1 MSSLHTVVN
10 SRLWKT
16 VSWTNPNIKFEFAD
30 VYPLK
35 ELVSLFLFDFTL
47 VWNEILE
54 SYPHKNI
61 YVVHAYLSLTAKDEV
76 TFYKDNLLID
86 EQSTLKNADEI
97 LQYFVNKS
105 IPCNCIETD
114 YIMIQLLNK

>member
-1 MSSLHTVVN
+1 MSSLHTFVN

-54 SYPHKNI
+54 S
-61 YVVHAYLSLTAKDEV
+61 
-76 TFYKDNLLID
+76 
-86 EQSTLKNADEI
+86 
-97 LQYFVNKS
+97 
-105 IPCNCIETD
+105 
-114 YIMIQLLNK
+114 